1 MELVMPILT
10 EVEALA
16 ARDGACSTAQGKR
29 RATVLMRLSRRS
41 LHLSRYGVTT
51 LFLSSCCWESLQ
63 ACQQICCWI
72 AFTEHTAH
80 GIATSVPDLHHRW
93 LLLHRRCLSGSDV
106 NSPSR
111 FLKLQLKPF
120 PSLISALHK
129 LSLSLACL
137 LSGADWCGFSGLRGR
152 GA

>member
-1 MELVMPILT
+1 MPILT
-10 EVEALA
+10 EEEALV

-41 LHLSRYGVTT
+41 LHLSRCGVTT

-63 ACQQICCWI
+63 ACQQICCRI
-72 AFTEHTAH
+72 AVPGHTGH
-80 GIATSVPDLHHRW
+80 GVATSVTDLHHRW
-93 LLLHRRCLSGSDV
+93 LLIHRRCLSGSDV
-106 NSPSR
+106 KFSILI
-111 FLKLQLKPF
+111 LKAAIQPF
-120 PSLISALHK
+120 PSLISALHR